1 MTYSDTDADIYSLAL
16 DMRRVDGPT
25 RAESMKELGLYTQTG
40 PGAAVLTELSR
51 RLIISARKFA
61 KSSSWRRR
69 GQEAYTPREEV
80 QALMREADV
89 EVLSA
94 ITLETIINDLA
105 KNGSATITKTRRALG
120 RAIGDFF
127 FMKSLTK
134 ANPRMMA
141 LVKEWLPKLKRRSAR
156 EYKEVLASIQ
166 NSSDH
171 VYVDP
176 FNQEESILMG
186 TTMLELLLG
195 ACPDVFETE
204 RMVNPGQRG
213 RRKNGVYVRF
223 TQDFLQNLKDVEAL
237 YAEVTPLSLPITEEP
252 LPWRGVHEGGF
263 HANMVVRKPVMS
275 TRSPLQLRAMENSD
289 CPAVYKALNHLQS
302 TKWEVNSEV
311 LEVFREAVEA
321 GWSEYTGL
329 EIPPV
334 EPPVSPEY
342 PGDEVKEERGDEWRA
357 YSNARRRYSR
367 ERTQWDRLRATYGRT
382 LFFAD
387 LYDKKGSFHFVHG
400 LDFRGRIY
408 PQSGALNPQ
417 GPDFERSLTRF
428 HVARP
433 LGTQEAVNWFLIHGA
448 NCWGEDKLPLDERVQ
463 WAHDQKEKIIAVHED
478 PLSYRWWVDADK
490 PWAFLAW
497 CLEAGEYLQ
506 NPSPSFESKIPVAM
520 DGTANGLQ
528 CMSLLLRDPLGA
540 LATNC
545 VETDRPADIY
555 GVVADRATARLEA
568 EVRAKGENAEL
579 ADAWLR
585 LCEGAIPRKATKRIV
600 MTTPYSSQPHSH
612 QGYVSEWYY
621 EIVRSM
627 DFKTQPF
634 HGSSS
639 YTACDWLARVIREEL
654 HEVTSGAKRVMDFL
668 RELAEVAAIHG
679 VHMTWQVPTGL
690 QVVQRYRKSNKRSI
704 TVSAGR
710 RVKVHVFDEVDLVD
724 KNKSANAVSPNLVH
738 SLDAAAATLTVNAAF
753 ENGIIGF
760 QAIHD
765 SFAVHAAD
773 APTLATLIREAYIT
787 VFSEDILEQ
796 LHGELKLQLPAGT
809 VLPEVPSKGDLNIN
823 TLAHATYFF
832 S

>member
-1 MTYSDTDADIYSLAL
+1 M
-16 DMRRVDGPT
+16 
-25 RAESMKELGLYTQTG
+25 
-40 PGAAVLTELSR
+40 
-51 RLIISARKFA
+51 
-61 KSSSWRRR
+61 
-69 GQEAYTPREEV
+69 
-80 QALMREADV
+80 
-89 EVLSA
+89 
-94 ITLETIINDLA
+94 
-105 KNGSATITKTRRALG
+105 
-120 RAIGDFF
+120 
-127 FMKSLTK
+127 
-134 ANPRMMA
+134 
-141 LVKEWLPKLKRRSAR
+141 
-156 EYKEVLASIQ
+156 
-166 NSSDH
+166 
-171 VYVDP
+171 
-176 FNQEESILMG
+176 
-186 TTMLELLLG
+186 
-195 ACPDVFETE
+195 
-204 RMVNPGQRG
+204 
-213 RRKNGVYVRF
+213 
-223 TQDFLQNLKDVEAL
+223 
-237 YAEVTPLSLPITEEP
+237 
-252 LPWRGVHEGGF
+252 
-263 HANMVVRKPVMS
+263 
-275 TRSPLQLRAMENSD
+275 
-289 CPAVYKALNHLQS
+289 
-302 TKWEVNSEV
+302 
-311 LEVFREAVEA
+311 
-321 GWSEYTGL
+321 
-329 EIPPV
+329 
-334 EPPVSPEY
+334 
-342 PGDEVKEERGDEWRA
+342 
-357 YSNARRRYSR
+357 
-367 ERTQWDRLRATYGRT
+367 
-382 LFFAD
+382 
-387 LYDKKGSFHFVHG
+387 
-400 LDFRGRIY
+400 
-408 PQSGALNPQ
+408 
-417 GPDFERSLTRF
+417 
-428 HVARP
+428 
-433 LGTQEAVNWFLIHGA
+433 
-448 NCWGEDKLPLDERVQ
+448 
-463 WAHDQKEKIIAVHED
+463 
-478 PLSYRWWVDADK
+478 
-490 PWAFLAW
+490 
-497 CLEAGEYLQ
+497 
-506 NPSPSFESKIPVAM
+506 
-520 DGTANGLQ
+520 
-528 CMSLLLRDPLGA
+528 
-540 LATNC
+540 
-545 VETDRPADIY
+545 
-555 GVVADRATARLEA
+555 ADRATARLEA